1 MREHCL
7 TRRTL
12 LKLGGATAVA
22 GGMAPLLLSIPPSAF
37 PAVRRSTADSAFT
50 AIQDAAERIAG
61 AVVHTPC
68 LYSPRLSHLTGAEV
82 FVKFE
87 NMQFT
92 GAFKERGAL
101 NKLLLLSEDQREH
114 GVIAA
119 SAGNHAQGLAYHA
132 NRLGVKA
139 IIVMPTITPNLK
151 VSRTANLGAQVVLA
165 GESFD
170 TAVEVALQRAAD
182 DNLTFVH
189 PFDDADIIAGQGTVA
204 WEMLTDVPDLDALI
218 VPVGGGGLIAGCAT
232 AAKALKPDIR
242 VFGVESERYDAMQQ
256 TLQGQEVAVGG
267 ETLADGLAVH
277 RVGDLPLAVVRA
289 LVDDILVVEEATI
302 ERAIALLVELQKSV
316 AEGAGAAGLAALL
329 TQPDRFFGQKVGI
342 ILSGGN
348 IDTRL
353 LTTVL
358 LRNLVHSGRLVEV
371 RVNTPDHAANVPHI
385 LDIIAGAGATMVEI
399 RYDRLFGP
407 HPAKEPD
414 VLITLETRDH
424 AHARAVVAALQA
436 ANLDA
441 ELVE

>member
-1 MREHCL
+1 MIEHHL
-7 TRRTL
+7 TRRAL
-12 LKLGGATAVA
+12 LKLSGAGALAGAV
-22 GGMAPLLLSIPPSAF
+22 APLLPSAPPSEST
-37 PAVRRSTADSAFT
+37 AVRRNDDPAFA
-50 AIQDAAERIAG
+50 AIEDAAARIVG

-68 LYSPRLSHLTGAEV
+68 LYSSRLSHLTGAEV

-87 NMQFT
+87 NLQFT

-101 NKLLLLSEDQREH
+101 NKLLLLSGAQRER

-139 IIVMPTITPNLK
+139 TIVMPTTTPNIK
-151 VSRTANLGAQVVLA
+151 VSRTANLGAQVVLE

-170 TAVEVALQRAAD
+170 EAVQVARQRAAD

-204 WEMLTDVPDLDALI
+204 LEMLTDVPDLETLI

-242 VFGVESERYDAMQQ
+242 VFGVESERYAAMQQ

-277 RVGDLPLAVVRA
+277 QVGELPLAVVRR
-289 LVDDILVVEEATI
+289 LVDDILVVQETTI
-302 ERAIALLVELQKSV
+302 ERAVALLVELQKSV
-316 AEGAGAAGLAALL
+316 TEGAGAAGLAALL
-329 TQPDRFFGQKVGI
+329 TQPERFFGKKAGI

-353 LTTVL
+353 LATVL
-358 LRNLVHSGRLVEV
+358 QRNLVHSGRLVEV
-371 RVNTPDHAANVPHI
+371 RVSTPDHAANVPHI
-385 LDIIAGAGATMVEI
+385 LDIIAGAGATLVEV
-399 RYDRLFGP
+399 RYDRYFGEQG
-407 HPAKEPD
+407 AKEPD
-414 VLITLETRDH
+414 VLLTLETRDH
-424 AHARAVVAALQA
+424 AHARAVVAALQEA
-436 ANLDA
+436 AIDA